1 MLLKDTLVKVQTE
14 NLFDDLIDYM
24 YSNIFSH
31 FFEPVEKEK
40 INKNIQELI
49 DSLLSL
55 EPNKESNKA
64 PTCIGTIKTMNYDAE
79 MDDDLHYIT
88 TAPVKY
94 YETFD
99 VFAIYADDPERYSL
113 MFTDWRNLINADI
126 LDKCINR
133 YGLIPVLANVLYEI
147 SWEGYDYESAKER
160 AENMIAE
167 LNASVEEIDEHPER
181 LHDFDSIRE
190 KFGVPEMTDE
200 EKAFLQKIYE
210 YISEEYMKESLI
222 LFGDRTKKDSG
233 D

>member
-1 MLLKDTLVKVQTE
+1 MLLKDALVKIQTE
-14 NLFDDLIDYM
+14 NLFDDLIDYI
-24 YSNIFSH
+24 YSNIYSH
-31 FFEPVEKEK
+31 FYEPAEKEE
-40 INKNIQELI
+40 INKNFKKLI
-49 DSLLSL
+49 DSLLLL
-55 EPNKESNKA
+55 EPNESLL
-64 PTCIGTIKTMNYDAE
+64 TSIGAIKTMNYDAE

-88 TAPVKY
+88 TASVKY
-94 YETFD
+94 YEDFD

-200 EKAFLQKIYE
+200 EKAFLQKLYE

>member
-1 MLLKDTLVKVQTE
+1 MLLKDALVKIQTE

-24 YSNIFSH
+24 YSNIYSNFY
-31 FFEPVEKEK
+31 EPVEKEE
-40 INKNIQELI
+40 INKNFKKLI
-49 DSLLSL
+49 DSLLLL
-55 EPNKESNKA
+55 EPNESLLA
-64 PTCIGTIKTMNYDAE
+64 SIGAIKTMNYDAE

-99 VFAIYADDPERYSL
+99 VFSIYVDDPERYSL

-200 EKAFLQKIYE
+200 EKAFLQNIYE

>member
-1 MLLKDTLVKVQTE
+1 MLLKDALVKIQTE
-14 NLFDDLIDYM
+14 NLFDDLIDYI
-24 YSNIFSH
+24 YSNIYSH
-31 FFEPVEKEK
+31 FYEPAEKEE
-40 INKNIQELI
+40 INKNFKKLI
-49 DSLLSL
+49 DSLLLL
-55 EPNKESNKA
+55 EPNESLL
-64 PTCIGTIKTMNYDAE
+64 TSIGAIKTMNYDAE

-88 TAPVKY
+88 TASVKY
-94 YETFD
+94 YEDFD

-160 AENMIAE
+160 AKNMIAE

-222 LFGDRTKKDSG
+222 LFGDRTKKTQES
-233 D
+233 

>member
-24 YSNIFSH
+24 YSNIYSH
-31 FFEPVEKEK
+31 FYEPIEKDE
-40 INKNIQELI
+40 INKNFKKLI
-49 DSLLSL
+49 NSLLSL
-55 EPNKESNKA
+55 EPNESLL
-64 PTCIGTIKTMNYDAE
+64 TSIGAIKTMNYDAE

-99 VFAIYADDPERYSL
+99 VFSIYVDDPERYSL

-133 YGLIPVLANVLYEI
+133 YGFIPVLANVLYEI
-147 SWEGYDYESAKER
+147 SWEGYDYESAKENY
-160 AENMIAE
+160 ESMIAD

-181 LHDFDSIRE
+181 LHDFDSIRDE
-190 KFGVPEMTDE
+190 LGIPETTDE
-200 EKAFLQKIYE
+200 EKAFLRKTYE

-222 LFGDRTKKDSG
+222 LFGDRTKKTQES
-233 D
+233 

>member
-1 MLLKDTLVKVQTE
+1 MLLKDALVKIQTE

-24 YSNIFSH
+24 YSNIYSH
-31 FFEPVEKEK
+31 FYEPIEKEE
-40 INKNIQELI
+40 ININFKKLI
-49 DSLLSL
+49 NSLLSL
-55 EPNKESNKA
+55 EPNESLL
-64 PTCIGTIKTMNYDAE
+64 TSIGAIKTMNYDAE

-99 VFAIYADDPERYSL
+99 VFSIYVDDPERYSL

-133 YGLIPVLANVLYEI
+133 YGFIPVLANVLYEI
-147 SWEGYDYESAKER
+147 SWEGYDYESAKENS
-160 AENMIAE
+160 ESMIAD

-181 LHDFDSIRE
+181 LHDFDSIRDE
-190 KFGVPEMTDE
+190 LGIPETTDE
-200 EKAFLQKIYE
+200 EKAFLRKTYE

-222 LFGDRTKKDSG
+222 LFGDRTKKTQES
-233 D
+233 

>member
-64 PTCIGTIKTMNYDAE
+64 PTCIGAIKTMNYDAE

-88 TAPVKY
+88 TASVKY
-94 YETFD
+94 YEDFD

-200 EKAFLQKIYE
+200 EKAFLKKIYE
-210 YISEEYMKESLI
+210 HISEEYEKESLI
-222 LFGDRTKKDSG
+222 LFGDRTKKTQES
-233 D
+233 

>member
-24 YSNIFSH
+24 YSNIYSH
-31 FFEPVEKEK
+31 FYEPIEKDE
-40 INKNIQELI
+40 INKNFKKLI
-49 DSLLSL
+49 NSLLSL
-55 EPNKESNKA
+55 EPNESLL
-64 PTCIGTIKTMNYDAE
+64 TSIGAIKTMNYDAE

-99 VFAIYADDPERYSL
+99 VFSIYVDDPERYSL

-133 YGLIPVLANVLYEI
+133 YGFIPVLANVLYEI
-147 SWEGYDYESAKER
+147 SWEGYDYESAKENS
-160 AENMIAE
+160 ESMIAD

-181 LHDFDSIRE
+181 LHDFDSIRDE
-190 KFGVPEMTDE
+190 LGIPETTDE
-200 EKAFLQKIYE
+200 EKAFLRKTYE

-222 LFGDRTKKDSG
+222 LFGDRTKKTQES
-233 D
+233 

>member
-24 YSNIFSH
+24 YSNIYSH
-31 FFEPVEKEK
+31 FYEPIEKDE
-40 INKNIQELI
+40 INKNFKKLI
-49 DSLLSL
+49 NSLLSL
-55 EPNKESNKA
+55 EPNESLL
-64 PTCIGTIKTMNYDAE
+64 TSIGAIKTMNYDAE

-99 VFAIYADDPERYSL
+99 VFSIYVDDPERYSL

-133 YGLIPVLANVLYEI
+133 YGFIPVLANVLYEI
-147 SWEGYDYESAKER
+147 SWEGYDYESAKEKS
-160 AENMIAE
+160 ESMIAD

-181 LHDFDSIRE
+181 LHDFDSIRDE
-190 KFGVPEMTDE
+190 LGIPETTDE
-200 EKAFLQKIYE
+200 EKAFLRKTYE

-222 LFGDRTKKDSG
+222 LFGDRTKKTQES
-233 D
+233 

>member
-24 YSNIFSH
+24 YSNIYSH
-31 FFEPVEKEK
+31 FYEPIEKDE
-40 INKNIQELI
+40 INKNFKKLI
-49 DSLLSL
+49 NSLLSL
-55 EPNKESNKA
+55 EPNESLL
-64 PTCIGTIKTMNYDAE
+64 TSIGAIKTMNYDAE

-99 VFAIYADDPERYSL
+99 VFSIYVDDPERYSL

-133 YGLIPVLANVLYEI
+133 YGFIPVLANVLYEI
-147 SWEGYDYESAKER
+147 SWEGYDYESAKENS
-160 AENMIAE
+160 ESMIAD

-181 LHDFDSIRE
+181 LHDFDSIRDE
-190 KFGVPEMTDE
+190 LGIPETTDE
-200 EKAFLQKIYE
+200 EKAFLRKKYE

-222 LFGDRTKKDSG
+222 LFGDRTKKTQES
-233 D
+233 

>member
-1 MLLKDTLVKVQTE
+1 MLLKDALVKIQTE
-14 NLFDDLIDYM
+14 NLFDDLIDYI
-24 YSNIFSH
+24 YSNIYSH
-31 FFEPVEKEK
+31 FYEPAEKEE
-40 INKNIQELI
+40 INKNFKKLI
-49 DSLLSL
+49 DSLLLL
-55 EPNKESNKA
+55 EPNESLL
-64 PTCIGTIKTMNYDAE
+64 TSIGAIKTMNYDAE

-88 TAPVKY
+88 TASVKY
-94 YETFD
+94 YEDFD

>member
-1 MLLKDTLVKVQTE
+1 MLLKDALVKIQTE
-14 NLFDDLIDYM
+14 NLFDDLIDYI
-24 YSNIFSH
+24 YSNIYSH
-31 FFEPVEKEK
+31 FYEPAEKEE
-40 INKNIQELI
+40 INKNFKKLI
-49 DSLLSL
+49 DSMLLL
-55 EPNKESNKA
+55 EPNESLL
-64 PTCIGTIKTMNYDAE
+64 TSIGAIKTMNYDAE

-88 TAPVKY
+88 TASVKY
-94 YETFD
+94 YEDFD

-167 LNASVEEIDEHPER
+167 LNASVEEIDDHPER

>member
-24 YSNIFSH
+24 YSNIYSH
-31 FFEPVEKEK
+31 FYEPIEKDE
-40 INKNIQELI
+40 INKNFKKLI
-49 DSLLSL
+49 NSLLSL
-55 EPNKESNKA
+55 EPNESLL
-64 PTCIGTIKTMNYDAE
+64 TSIGAIKTMNYDAE

-99 VFAIYADDPERYSL
+99 VFSIYVDDPERYSL

-133 YGLIPVLANVLYEI
+133 YGFIPVLANVLYEI
-147 SWEGYDYESAKER
+147 SWEGYDYESAKEKS
-160 AENMIAE
+160 ESIIAE
-167 LNASVEEIDEHPER
+167 LNASIEEVDAHPER
-181 LHDFDSIRE
+181 LHDFDSIRDE
-190 KFGVPEMTDE
+190 LGIPETTDE
-200 EKAFLQKIYE
+200 DKAFLQKTYE

-222 LFGDRTKKDSG
+222 LFGDRTKKTQES
-233 D
+233 

>member
-1 MLLKDTLVKVQTE
+1 MLLKDALVKIQTE

-24 YSNIFSH
+24 YSNIYSH
-31 FFEPVEKEK
+31 FYEPVEKEE
-40 INKNIQELI
+40 INKNFKKLI
-49 DSLLSL
+49 DSLLLLKPNDSL
-55 EPNKESNKA
+55 LTS
-64 PTCIGTIKTMNYDAE
+64 IGAIKTMNYDAE

-113 MFTDWRNLINADI
+113 MFTDWRNLINTDI

-181 LHDFDSIRE
+181 LRDFDSIRDE
-190 KFGVPEMTDE
+190 LGISETTDE

-222 LFGDRTKKDSG
+222 LFGDRTKKTQES
-233 D
+233 

>member
-24 YSNIFSH
+24 YSNIYSH
-31 FFEPVEKEK
+31 FYEPIEKDE
-40 INKNIQELI
+40 INKNFKKLI

-55 EPNKESNKA
+55 EPNESLL
-64 PTCIGTIKTMNYDAE
+64 TSIGAIKTMNYDAE

-99 VFAIYADDPERYSL
+99 VFSIYVDDPERYSL

-133 YGLIPVLANVLYEI
+133 YELIPVLANVLYEI
-147 SWEGYDYESAKER
+147 SWEGYDYESAKEKS
-160 AENMIAE
+160 ESIIAE
-167 LNASVEEIDEHPER
+167 LNASVEEVDAHPER
-181 LHDFDSIRE
+181 LHDFDSIRDE
-190 KFGVPEMTDE
+190 LGIPETTDE
-200 EKAFLQKIYE
+200 DKAFLQKTYE

-222 LFGDRTKKDSG
+222 LFGDRTKKTQES
-233 D
+233 

>member
-1 MLLKDTLVKVQTE
+1 MLLKDALVKIQTE
-14 NLFDDLIDYM
+14 NIFDDLIDYI
-24 YSNIFSH
+24 YSNIYSH
-31 FFEPVEKEK
+31 FYEPAEKEE
-40 INKNIQELI
+40 INKNFKKLI
-49 DSLLSL
+49 DSLLLL
-55 EPNKESNKA
+55 EPNESLL
-64 PTCIGTIKTMNYDAE
+64 TSIGAIKTMNYDAE

-88 TAPVKY
+88 TASVKY
-94 YETFD
+94 YEDFD

>member
-1 MLLKDTLVKVQTE
+1 MLLKDALVKVQTE

-40 INKNIQELI
+40 INKNIKKLI
-49 DSLLSL
+49 NSLLSL
-55 EPNKESNKA
+55 EPNDSLLTSICA
-64 PTCIGTIKTMNYDAE
+64 IKTMNYDAE
-79 MDDDLHYIT
+79 MDDDLHYII

-94 YETFD
+94 YEDFD
-99 VFAIYADDPERYSL
+99 VFSIYADDPERYSL

-147 SWEGYDYESAKER
+147 SWEGYDYESAKEKS
-160 AENMIAE
+160 ENMIAE
-167 LNASVEEIDEHPER
+167 LNASVEEIDKHPER

-190 KFGVPEMTDE
+190 EFGVPEMTDE
-200 EKAFLQKIYE
+200 EKAFLRKIHE

-222 LFGDRTKKDSG
+222 LIGDRTKKDSG